1 MPGLQRS
8 RGAGQVPLHRQTS
21 VPVPTT
27 GRALPAQV
35 GAAASGELAGFA
47 HGLEVLQSSA
57 EPDEHVHRADPCHGA
72 YVEEGLAVKVVPWV
86 WGASSWLS
94 LGDRVNNKIPDAS
107 ASLAAP
113 PSVKP
118 KAFPPL
124 PYLGVDLLGLGA
136 P

>member
-27 GRALPAQV
+27 GRALPARV

-94 LGDRVNNKIPDAS
+94 DRK
-107 ASLAAP
+107 
-113 PSVKP
+113 SV
-118 KAFPPL
+118 
-124 PYLGVDLLGLGA
+124 V
-136 P
+136 